1 MWFIVITG
9 VFGAVGYGLGWYHY
23 DNPSD
28 AKAMTDLRKAISNA
42 KRENKSAGVK
52 YKADGKKLSGGA
64 SVLEKQIGE
73 ALLKSYDN

>member
-1 MWFIVITG
+1 
-9 VFGAVGYGLGWYHY
+9 
-23 DNPSD
+23 
-28 AKAMTDLRKAISNA
+28 MTDLRKAISNA